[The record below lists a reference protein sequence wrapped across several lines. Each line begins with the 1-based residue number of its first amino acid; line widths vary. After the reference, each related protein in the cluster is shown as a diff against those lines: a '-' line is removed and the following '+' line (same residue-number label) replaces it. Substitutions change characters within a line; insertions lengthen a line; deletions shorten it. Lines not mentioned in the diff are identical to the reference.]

1 VHLHRREV
9 RAALANCHEFDLSA
23 VWHVLLVVNMEEKS
37 VHGRAS
43 QREKTLA
50 EAEDYSRVKR
60 NVNRYFLSGLIC
72 FRVGNNVGSVSTG
85 TW

>member
-1 VHLHRREV
+1 
-9 RAALANCHEFDLSA
+9 
-23 VWHVLLVVNMEEKS
+23 MEEKS